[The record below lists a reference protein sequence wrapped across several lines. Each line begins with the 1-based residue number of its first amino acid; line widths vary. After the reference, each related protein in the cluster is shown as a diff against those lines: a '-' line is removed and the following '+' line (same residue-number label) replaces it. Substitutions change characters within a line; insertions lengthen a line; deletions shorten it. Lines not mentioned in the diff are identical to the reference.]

1 MLQGT
6 QTPSFDSPQIWNWKE
21 IYNFVRSK
29 IIDADVSWPGSVDG
43 IKSEHMAAIEKATNE
58 FCNQL
63 PQLGADKVA
72 KSTPDGYT
80 LLMAIDTMTMTPAVY
95 KSMPFDPIN
104 DLAPIARLAV
114 ATYAMAINND
124 VPAKDLPSLLN
135 YIKNKP
141 GQLNYGTPGNGTPH
155 HLVMEYLKNLKG
167 LDMLHVPYK
176 GLAGAQTDLI
186 GGQVQVMFATFNS
199 LLPLGKG
206 NKIKLLAVTG
216 AKRSELMPDIPTFTE
231 QGIPEMEN
239 LFPWYAVLS
248 PANTPKDLQ
257 NKIYKDFSEVMQL
270 EEIKKQLNEQGIFVR
285 LSTSE
290 QLKDLIK
297 TDIDRWKK
305 LVQQANIPTN

>member
-1 MLQGT
+1 
-6 QTPSFDSPQIWNWKE
+6 
-21 IYNFVRSK
+21 
-29 IIDADVSWPGSVDG
+29 
-43 IKSEHMAAIEKATNE
+43 
-58 FCNQL
+58 
-63 PQLGADKVA
+63 
-72 KSTPDGYT
+72 
-80 LLMAIDTMTMTPAVY
+80 
-95 KSMPFDPIN
+95 
-104 DLAPIARLAV
+104 
-114 ATYAMAINND
+114 
-124 VPAKDLPSLLN
+124 
-135 YIKNKP
+135 
-141 GQLNYGTPGNGTPH
+141 
-155 HLVMEYLKNLKG
+155 
-167 LDMLHVPYK
+167 
-176 GLAGAQTDLI
+176 
-186 GGQVQVMFATFNS
+186 MFATFNS

-216 AKRSELMPDIPTFTE
+216 VKRSELMPDIPTFTE